1 MFMMLTSADL
11 MNVVDWSR
19 AQFAMTAIYHWL
31 FVPLTLGLGPLC
43 AIMETIYVRTGD
55 PSWRRATKF
64 WMRLFG
70 INFAAGVATGLIL
83 EFEFGT
89 NWSNYS
95 HFVGDIFGA
104 PLAIEGIVAFFM
116 EATFLAVMF
125 FGWNRVSKGFHLA
138 STWLVA
144 IGANLSAL
152 WILVANAWM
161 QNPVGTAFNPAT
173 ARNEMTSFW
182 EVLFSPTAMNKFSH
196 TVTSGFVLG
205 AIVMI
210 GVSAWY
216 LLRGR
221 ERKMAL
227 GSIRLG
233 AVFGG
238 VASLLLLFTGHTSGG
253 NVAATQPMKL
263 AAMEGL
269 YDGQTRAGLSVIGV
283 LKPRSQRTSGKD
295 AFYFNWEI
303 PGMLSWTS
311 FGDADAWGPGINDLV
326 EGNAE
331 HGIPPMTEKIE
342 RGKAAIGSLAEY
354 QTALQAG
361 DEATQ
366 AALLPRFAP
375 HDENFR
381 YFGYGY
387 LASPRDAVPNVPLV
401 FYSFRVM
408 VGLGCLFLVLFAV
421 TLWLSF
427 KKTIDRRRWL
437 LRVMVWM
444 IPLAYLSTI
453 CGWVVAEMG
462 RQPWVIQD
470 LMPTVAAVSR
480 VPSTSIIVTFYLFL
494 ALFTALLIAD
504 LKILTRQIKIG
515 PGGEHDHD
523 NAEM

>member
-1 MFMMLTSADL
+1 MLLTSADL
-11 MNVVDWSR
+11 LNVVDWSR
-19 AQFAMTAIYHWL
+19 AQFALTAIYHWL
-31 FVPLTLGLGPLC
+31 FVPLTLGLGPIC

-55 PSWRRATKF
+55 ESWKRMTKF

-104 PLAIEGIVAFFM
+104 PLAIEGIIAFFM

-125 FGWNRVSKGFHLA
+125 FGWNRVSKRFHLT
-138 STWLVA
+138 STWLTA

-161 QNPVGTAFNPAT
+161 QTPVGTAFNPAT

-205 AIVMI
+205 AIVVI

-221 ERKMAL
+221 EKQMAL
-227 GSIRLG
+227 RSIRI
-233 AVFGG
+233 ASIFGS
-238 VASLLLLFTGHTSGG
+238 AALALLLVTGHTSGG
-253 NVAATQPMKL
+253 NVAKTQPMKL

-269 YDGQTRAGLSVIGV
+269 YDGSTRAGLSVIGL
-283 LKPRSQRTSGKD
+283 LKPEAERTSNED

-303 PGMLSWTS
+303 PGFLSWMS
-311 FGDADAWGPGINDLV
+311 FGDVNAWVPGIKDIVN
-326 EGNAE
+326 GNPE
-331 HGIPPMTEKIE
+331 HGLLSTAEKIE
-342 RGKAAIGSLAEY
+342 RGKMAVGELAAY
-354 QTALQAG
+354 QRAMREG
-361 DEATQ
+361 DEVALSTL
-366 AALLPRFAP
+366 AAKFNPDLPEGRAFI
-375 HDENFR
+375 DGYFR

-387 LASPRDAVPNVPLV
+387 ISEPGDVVPNVPLV

-408 VGLGCLFLVLFAV
+408 VGLGCLFALLFAV

-427 KKTIDRRRWL
+427 KGKVDSRRWL

-453 CGWVVAEMG
+453 CGWLVTEMG
-462 RQPWVIQD
+462 RQPWAIQD

-480 VPSTSIIVTFYLFL
+480 VPSTSVMVTFYIFL

-515 PGGEHDHD
+515 PGELK
-523 NAEM
+523 